1 MRCRRFSNKKK
12 MPALPRSNHCIHF
25 ASLYFLL
32 LAMCD
37 FDIASFRNQ
46 SVKCLKKKKP
56 KSKAKAK
63 EEDRDAK
70 ENGANEFALRLQKRK
85 VATQKRFA

>member
-1 MRCRRFSNKKK
+1 
-12 MPALPRSNHCIHF
+12 
-25 ASLYFLL
+25 
-32 LAMCD
+32 MCD